1 MKTFQ
6 QFMIERLGDFGSPP
20 QKTQLRCK
28 KTVKYPMAPGG
39 KACPAKSSSSRGGDE

>member
-6 QFMIERLGDFGSPP
+6 QFISEREGDFGSPP
-20 QKTQLRCK
+20 LKTKLGCK

-39 KACPAKSSSSRGGDE
+39 KACAGKSSSSKGGD